1 MKKYTKYLFFFSVSM
16 SAMTLIIQEI
26 GYKEIYPFS
35 GWKLFTIPAAG
46 EKSMDRY
53 KLYGVKD
60 GDTIRIL
67 NKKSESYE
75 ANDEE
80 GIVYVYG
87 EKIERNEE
95 RAENIKKLLI
105 FAKDT
110 RPEFQKYLLYKETY
124 NPREIGLGKV
134 NLYKK
139 LITGL

>member
-1 MKKYTKYLFFFSVSM
+1 
-16 SAMTLIIQEI
+16 MTLIIQEI

-46 EKSMDRY
+46 EK
-53 KLYGVKD
+53 
-60 GDTIRIL
+60 
-67 NKKSESYE
+67 
-75 ANDEE
+75 E

-124 NPREIGLGKV
+124 NPREIGSGKV